1 MHPGNGLQ
9 SVVVHSKILT
19 SEFALTRGKLNLNAD
34 AVVDAREMS
43 EFAFTRGKLNP
54 NADADVDARDA
65 VVDAREKMSELPI
78 GTSMHQCSHHR

>member
-19 SEFALTRGKLNLNAD
+19 SK
-34 AVVDAREMS
+34 
-43 EFAFTRGKLNP
+43 FAFTRGKLNP
-54 NADADVDARDA
+54 KADA

-78 GTSMHQCSHHR
+78 GTSESMHQYSHNR

>member
-34 AVVDAREMS
+34 AVIDAREMS

-54 NADADVDARDA
+54 NADADVDAR
-65 VVDAREKMSELPI
+65 EKMSELPI